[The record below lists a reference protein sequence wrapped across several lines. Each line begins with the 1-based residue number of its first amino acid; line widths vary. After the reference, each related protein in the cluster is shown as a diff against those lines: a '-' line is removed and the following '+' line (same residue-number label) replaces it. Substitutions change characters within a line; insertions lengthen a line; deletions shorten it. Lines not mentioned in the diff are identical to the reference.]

1 MINIKEYLMTRGNEE
16 RRVYHIVKNGRID
29 LLQQIFPDAE
39 TLVAKTENC
48 REFGYDV
55 MANLADDGNTGML
68 KKILS
73 AYFSENTEENNALK
87 RRFLLSHR
95 INGTPK
101 DFHHFIRFLSPR
113 EQKQAKFEQ
122 MECSDIDEIVFQQQK
137 LKRGVFPPDLR
148 SKKDRR
154 RAEFYYLLRDEY
166 QNSLPLKNPHEKMPT
181 ARLGIAPKGV
191 SAVEIKGYVGSPE
204 EKNAAEFRSWQETYP
219 RFRLTKI
226 PEDQQPDQPLC
237 CRTEDLP
244 AIPYR
249 PGRYDLAKEA
259 FRQMHFPTCGLT
271 IIIFISCISSTV
283 PIRICTTTTRSFR
296 LLSKTSTKTDIFSPL
311 RTGSIP
317 PLRGIPL
324 PASNTA
330 HILPTTTSACSR
342 RPRPCL

>member
-166 QNSLPLKNPHEKMPT
+166 QNSLPLKNPHKKMPT

-191 SAVEIKGYVGSPE
+191 SAVRKKRRRISFLAGNLSPVSL
-204 EKNAAEFRSWQETYP
+204 NQNPRRPTARSAA
-219 RFRLTKI
+219 L
-226 PEDQQPDQPLC
+226 L
-237 CRTEDLP
+237 
-244 AIPYR
+244 PYR
-249 PGRYDLAKEA
+249 RSAGNPLPPR
-259 FRQMHFPTCGLT
+259 
-271 IIIFISCISSTV
+271 
-283 PIRICTTTTRSFR
+283 PIRFGQRSFPANA
-296 LLSKTSTKTDIFSPL
+296 FS
-311 RTGSIP
+311 
-317 PLRGIPL
+317 
-324 PASNTA
+324 
-330 HILPTTTSACSR
+330 
-342 RPRPCL
+342 RPVV

>member
-29 LLQQIFPDAE
+29 LLQQIFPNAE

-113 EQKQAKFEQ
+113 EQEQAKFEQ

-181 ARLGIAPKGV
+181 ARHRSERRQRSRNQRIRRQPGRKKRRRISFLAGNLSPV
-191 SAVEIKGYVGSPE
+191 SLNQNPRRP
-204 EKNAAEFRSWQETYP
+204 AARSAA
-219 RFRLTKI
+219 L
-226 PEDQQPDQPLC
+226 L
-237 CRTEDLP
+237 
-244 AIPYR
+244 PYR
-249 PGRYDLAKEA
+249 RSAGNPLPPR
-259 FRQMHFPTCGLT
+259 
-271 IIIFISCISSTV
+271 
-283 PIRICTTTTRSFR
+283 PIRFGQRSFPANA
-296 LLSKTSTKTDIFSPL
+296 FS
-311 RTGSIP
+311 
-317 PLRGIPL
+317 
-324 PASNTA
+324 
-330 HILPTTTSACSR
+330 
-342 RPRPCL
+342 RPVV